1 MSRDQRGLVYL
12 VSGGCGFLGKHLLR
26 VLLEQE
32 RGKVSEIRL
41 FDKMI
46 DSSLEEHSTESM
58 KVVVIQ
64 GDITDYSQVQEASR
78 EVDVFIHSAS
88 LVDVWH
94 KVPESVIYGVNVRG
108 SCWSVLVR
116 AGPCWSVLVCAG
128 LCWSVLVCAGL
139 CWSVLVCAG
148 LCWSV
153 LVRAGPCWSVLVCA
167 GPCWSVL
174 VRAGPC

>member
-94 KVPESVIYGVNVRG
+94 KVPESVIYGVNRKNALNQRKSTPSAQSAAEPQTG
-108 SCWSVLVR
+108 SQWLQFTD
-116 AGPCWSVLVCAG
+116 A
-128 LCWSVLVCAGL
+128 
-139 CWSVLVCAG
+139 
-148 LCWSV
+148 
-153 LVRAGPCWSVLVCA
+153 
-167 GPCWSVL
+167 
-174 VRAGPC
+174 